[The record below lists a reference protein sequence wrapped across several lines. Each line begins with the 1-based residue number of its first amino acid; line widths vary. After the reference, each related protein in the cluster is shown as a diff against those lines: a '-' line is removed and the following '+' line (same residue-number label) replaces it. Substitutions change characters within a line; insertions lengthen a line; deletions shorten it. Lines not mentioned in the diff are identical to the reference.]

1 MRANVK
7 IVGVGQRR
15 NGTSASGRSYDF
27 TPLAFVFEDNQF
39 QGYRAA
45 TVNVDAKSLSGYV
58 PAVGDS
64 YDMVFHFADNRLF
77 VDAIIDQ
84 IMDK

>member
-1 MRANVK
+1 MRSKVK

-15 NGTSASGRSYDF
+15 SGTSASGRSYDF
-27 TPLAFVFEDNQF
+27 TPLAFVFEDQQF
-39 QGYRAA
+39 TGYRAA

-58 PAVGDS
+58 PQVGES

-77 VDAIIDQ
+77 VDAIIEQ
-84 IMDK
+84 IVDK